1 MNDYTQDIKDYIA
14 LERDVLD
21 RLDVNSIN
29 EVLNC
34 LVKTQE
40 EGNTVYVFGNG
51 GSGSTSSHFQNDF
64 NKGLSEH
71 LDKKFNFL
79 CLNDNVSTM
88 LAVAN
93 DSSYDEIFKFQLE
106 GHLKPGDVVMALSGS
121 GNSKNIIKAV
131 EYAKECGNTV
141 IGLTGYDGGK
151 LKQMCD
157 ISLHVPINSMQM
169 TEDIH
174 MVFDHLMMSV
184 LYLRMCGINHVR

>member
-1 MNDYTQDIKDYIA
+1 MNDYTQDIKNYIE
-14 LERDVLD
+14 LEKETLGK
-21 RLDVNSIN
+21 LDVNSIN
-29 EVLNC
+29 EVINC

-40 EGNTVYVFGNG
+40 NGNTVYVFGNG

-71 LDKKFNFL
+71 LEKKFNFL

-131 EYAKECGNTV
+131 EYAKQCGNTV

-157 ISLHVPINSMQM
+157 ISLHVPVNSMQM

-184 LYLRMCGINHVR
+184 LYLRMCGIDHLR

>member
-1 MNDYTQDIKDYIA
+1 MNDYTQDIKDYIV
-14 LERDVLD
+14 LEKDVLS

-40 EGNTVYVFGNG
+40 NGNTVFVFGNG

-131 EYAKECGNTV
+131 EYAKQCGNTV

-157 ISLHVPINSMQM
+157 ISLHVPVNSMQM